1 MRCSCVQVSCI
12 FYEFETE
19 VYDMQSSDI
28 APRHVLGA
36 YIQACHKC
44 HRLYLKKCWKDVGQ
58 YLQSSICKA
67 GWRDWYIAG
76 SKKSHQVIL
85 ITSLQTCKPQ
95 CKRESERT
103 AEHEE
108 NILDIKRKELE
119 QITMSLV
126 VAHG

>member
-1 MRCSCVQVSCI
+1 MEHTSKHVTNATDSTSKNVGKMWANTCKALYVRQDEEIDTLQDV
-12 FYEFETE
+12 
-19 VYDMQSSDI
+19 SDI
-28 APRHVLGA
+28 FRET
-36 YIQACHKC
+36 
-44 HRLYLKKCWKDVGQ
+44 
-58 YLQSSICKA
+58 
-67 GWRDWYIAG
+67 
-76 SKKSHQVIL
+76 KKSHQVIL